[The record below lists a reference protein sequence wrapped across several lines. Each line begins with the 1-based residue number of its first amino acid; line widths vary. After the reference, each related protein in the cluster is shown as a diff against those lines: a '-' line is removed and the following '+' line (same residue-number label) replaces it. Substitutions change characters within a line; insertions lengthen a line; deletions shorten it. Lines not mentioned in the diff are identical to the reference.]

1 MTDLVRA
8 LSMGVLLLLALGA
21 VACGPPAPAYPITDA
36 ERALRLYGSLRA
48 RARSMRA
55 EADVDYFDD
64 RGRVHLD
71 AMMLMERPDRVRF
84 DATTSFGSTGAILTS
99 DGRHFALLDLRD
111 NRFLRGQPCA
121 RNIARLIG
129 VPLAAN
135 DVATLMLGGAPIIAH
150 HSASIRWDSSG
161 YYVVTLR
168 GDHGA
173 VQIVHLALRAGDH
186 TLAPEGQRTRLLMSE
201 VRSGRRLV
209 FRATFDD
216 WRIVDGVAMAFRIRF
231 EEPRTETD
239 ALLRFSRIEL
249 NPELPGYAFS
259 QRAPGGVRIQDVT
272 CD

>member
-1 MTDLVRA
+1 MRRISCLVA
-8 LSMGVLLLLALGA
+8 VVGLAFGA
-21 VACGPPAPAYPITDA
+21 IACGPPPPEHPITDA

-48 RARSMRA
+48 RARGMRA

-71 AMMLMERPDRVRF
+71 AMMMMERPDRIRF

-99 DGRHFALLDLRD
+99 DGRRFALLDLRD
-111 NRFLRGQPCA
+111 NRFLRGEPCA

-129 VPLAAN
+129 VPLSAP
-135 DVATLMLGGAPIIAH
+135 DVATLMLGGAPLIRH
-150 HSASIRWDSSG
+150 HDASIRWDSDG
-161 YYVVTLR
+161 HYVVTLR
-168 GDHGA
+168 GDHDA
-173 VQIVHLALRAGDH
+173 VQTLHLGLREGDH
-186 TLAPEGQRTRLLMSE
+186 LLPPQEQRTRLLMSE

-216 WRIVDGVAMAFRIRF
+216 WRLIDGVAMAFRIRF

-249 NPELPGYAFS
+249 NPELPGYAFT
-259 QRAPGGVRIQDVT
+259 QRPPGGVRVEDVS